1 MVDERVV
8 AMREELNLTNTE
20 PDEEAYDEN
29 GVSKRQLQHEMDS
42 ARESISHTVS
52 AIADNVT
59 NQAQAIRDTVANK
72 LDWREHAR
80 KHPAAVTAGAV
91 GIGFLLG
98 YTLIG
103 SIGNGRT
110 NGHTNGHALESEHEP
125 MEIQQKPQRKQ
136 KSEGPGLFDKLKT
149 TRGYQRLTSEASGLL
164 DQFIDEAVNV
174 GKTVLLPAA
183 INKITET
190 VRANFEAEPDKQA
203 NKKQTNADNHSSTTQ
218 TLS

>member
-8 AMREELNLTNTE
+8 TMRDELSLTDTELNE
-20 PDEEAYDEN
+20 EN

-59 NQAQAIRDTVANK
+59 NQAQVIRDTVANK

-80 KHPAAVTAGAV
+80 KHPAAVTLGAMGV
-91 GIGFLLG
+91 GFLIG
-98 YTLIG
+98 YTIIG
-103 SIGNGRT
+103 SVSKGNGRA
-110 NGHTNGHALESEHEP
+110 NGHAPEAEQEP
-125 MEIQQKPQRKQ
+125 LKLRHKAQRKQ
-136 KSEGPGLFDKLKT
+136 KNDGPGFLDKLKT
-149 TRGYQRLTSEASGLL
+149 THGYQRLTGEASNLL

-183 INKITET
+183 INKITEA
-190 VRANFEAEPDKQA
+190 VRSNFEAEPDKQA
-203 NKKQTNADNHSSTTQ
+203 NDRGNQVDEENHSSKTQ
-218 TLS
+218 RVD